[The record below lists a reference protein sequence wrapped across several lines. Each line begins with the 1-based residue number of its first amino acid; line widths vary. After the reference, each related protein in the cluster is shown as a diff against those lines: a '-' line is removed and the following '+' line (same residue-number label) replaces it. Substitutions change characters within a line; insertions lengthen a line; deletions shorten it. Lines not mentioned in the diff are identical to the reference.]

1 VNNLPVI
8 CAKGCGWTGWRRWGK
23 VGARPCPGC
32 DAGVVINRT
41 LKTAEDQKQVIA
53 AREIP
58 AKEWIDDPV
67 DDWTPTPLESYIAET
82 KAPVRRLPNPYY
94 LRTYTGEVQIFRI
107 PAHVKRRKRGARR

>member
-23 VGARPCPGC
+23 VSARPCPGC

-41 LKTAEDQKQVIA
+41 LKTAEEQRLVILG
-53 AREIP
+53 REIP
-58 AKEWIDDPV
+58 VDDPV
-67 DDWTPTPLESYIAET
+67 DDWSPPATPLEAYIAET
-82 KAPVRRLPNPYY
+82 KAPVARLPNPYH
-94 LRTYTGEVQIFRI
+94 LHFYTGEVQIFRI